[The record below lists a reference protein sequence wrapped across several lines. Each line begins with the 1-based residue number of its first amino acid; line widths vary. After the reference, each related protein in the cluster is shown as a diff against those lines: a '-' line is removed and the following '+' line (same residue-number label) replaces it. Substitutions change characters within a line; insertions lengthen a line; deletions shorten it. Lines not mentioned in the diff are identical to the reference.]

1 MASKIYNRSTGNLS
15 INSGGDAVGNYIQF
29 ENGVKL
35 YALTTAVTANTTT
48 TTASAG
54 SLATTSHAT
63 GRGKL
68 YYSDGAKWQA
78 QA

>member
-1 MASKIYNRSTGNLS
+1 MASKIYNRATGNLS

-35 YALTTAVTANTTT
+35 YALTTAVTADTTV
-48 TTASAG
+48 TTAVAG
-54 SLATTSHAT
+54 SLATTSNAT
-63 GRGKL
+63 GRGTMFR
-68 YYSDGAKWQA
+68 SDGAKWQL